1 MPRKLVEDDFN
12 VPVGIETNHYRLRML
27 TIQDVAKDFDAVVTS
42 VSHIEGVL
50 DANSSWPEGLTLE
63 QNLIDIGW
71 HQKEFQ
77 KRSSFAYTVM
87 SPDEERCLG
96 CVYIYPSET
105 ADADVFMW
113 VRKDEFDLLDNDI
126 FERVQLWLEQEWPF
140 GTVKYPGRE

>member
-1 MPRKLVEDDFN
+1 MLRKLVKDDFN
-12 VPVGIETNHYRLRML
+12 VPDGIKSDNYRLRML
-27 TIQDVAKDFDAVVTS
+27 TIQDVVKDFDAVVTS
-42 VSHIEGVL
+42 ANHIKGVL

-87 SPDEERCLG
+87 SPDEKRCLG
-96 CVYIYPSET
+96 CVYIYPSDR

-113 VRKDEFDLLDNDI
+113 VREDELNSLDNKL
-126 FERVQLWLEQEWPF
+126 FKRVQLWLEQDWPF
-140 GTVKYPGRE
+140 ETVRYPGRK